1 LSQTI
6 EQSGKGCNSEEAC
19 KVSTNR
25 RGAIWWY
32 RFKFAGQTIRET
44 SKSTSR
50 TVAREAER
58 SRRRELEEAYNGISR
73 PKRIHI
79 LSVVADSWLKAKAT
93 TLSPRTVQIEKLNLK
108 HLNPVLGQRLLC
120 DISAD
125 DVVAYQAQRQKEGAA
140 PKTVNLEVGTLR
152 AILRKHRLW
161 ANIQPDVKM
170 LRVADDV
177 GRAING
183 EEETS
188 LLHACRASRSR
199 SLYPAVALALN
210 TCMRYSELRLLRWK
224 QVDLVGHGLTVGK
237 SKTDAVEGRFIPL
250 NSRAVTVL
258 GWWAAQFPNRLPH
271 HCVFPSEH
279 YGAAGDGFTACV
291 YRTDPTRP
299 IGRWKEAWEAAK
311 IRAGV
316 SCRFHDLRHTGC
328 TRMLEAGVPFAV
340 VAELM
345 GWSASTAIRMA
356 KRYGHIGQNARRQ
369 AIETLATGYVGE
381 GAQNWAQSKGA
392 AGARVQ

>member
-1 LSQTI
+1 MSVY
-6 EQSGKGCNSEEAC
+6 K
-19 KVSTNR
+19 
-25 RGAIWWY
+25 RGGIWWY
-32 RFKFAGQTIRET
+32 RFKFAGRTIRET
-44 SKSTSR
+44 SKSSSR
-50 TVAREAER
+50 TVARDAER
-58 SRRRELEEAYNGISR
+58 GRRRELEEGYNGISR

-79 LSVVADSWLKAKAT
+79 FSVAADSWLKVKVP
-93 TLSPRTVQIEKLNLK
+93 TLSPRTVQIERLNLK

-120 DISAD
+120 DICAED
-125 DVVAYQAQRQKEGAA
+125 IVGYQAHRQKEGAA
-140 PKTVNLEVGTLR
+140 PKTINLEVGTLR
-152 AILRKHRLW
+152 AILRKYRLW

-177 GRAING
+177 GRAIDG

-188 LLHACRASRSR
+188 LLDACRASRLR
-199 SLYPAVALALN
+199 SLYPAVTLALN

-224 QVDLVGHGLTVGK
+224 QVDLSGHGLTVGK
-237 SKTDAVEGRFIPL
+237 SKTDAGEGRFIPL
-250 NSRAVTVL
+250 NSRAMGVL
-258 GWWAAQFPNRLPH
+258 GWWAAQFPDRLPD

-279 YGAAGDGFTACV
+279 YGAAGGTFTACV
-291 YRTDPTRP
+291 YKTDPMRP

-345 GWSASTAIRMA
+345 GWSASTAIRMS

-369 AIETLATGYVGE
+369 AIETLAIGYVGE
-381 GAQNWAQSKGA
+381 GAQNWAQPKGA
-392 AGARVQ
+392 TGAAVQ